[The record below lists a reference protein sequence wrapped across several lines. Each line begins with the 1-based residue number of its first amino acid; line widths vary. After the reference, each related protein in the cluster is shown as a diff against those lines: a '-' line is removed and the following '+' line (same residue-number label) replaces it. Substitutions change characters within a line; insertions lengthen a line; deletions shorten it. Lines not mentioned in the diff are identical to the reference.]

1 MSTIGRIG
9 IHRLAGAQSMTPPP
23 ACDGAC
29 RVTLT
34 SPANIRT
41 ISQAFAELVSAFDD
55 GGDIELHV
63 SDDEDIDLTLVQLI
77 ESARKS
83 ADRRGRQFRLASPA
97 SGPLL
102 EILERGGFLT
112 GRDDDSRQFWLQERN
127 Q

>member
-1 MSTIGRIG
+1 
-9 IHRLAGAQSMTPPP
+9 MTPPP